1 MRQQNIVISV
11 CGINWKKPEYFFS
24 VKAAAKR
31 IHVSPCTIYRY
42 LDKKRASGEGYVFNR
57 IITFENSIVTLDE
70 KFKYLYWR

>member
-11 CGINWKKPEYFFS
+11 CGINWKSPEYFFS

-31 IHVSPCTIYRY
+31 ICVAPSTIYRY

-57 IITFENSIVTLDE
+57 IVTFENSVVTLDE